1 MVWRGRVLQIIQFQ
15 PPAVGRDTSLQTRL
29 LTAPSSLAL
38 SASREGTS
46 TTSLG
51 NLCQHLTTLTVT
63 IFCYCFLN
71 YDYMQLGCYFFVLPK
86 VLQ

>member
-51 NLCQHLTTLTVT
+51 NLCQHLTPS
-63 IFCYCFLN
+63 
-71 YDYMQLGCYFFVLPK
+71 QLQYFVIAF
-86 VLQ
+86 